1 MPMKILISNKFYYNR
16 GGDCVASIALEE
28 LLQQKGHDVAFFSMQ
43 HPLNFHSEWESF
55 FPSNVDFQSNSW
67 GKKIE
72 AIKRLYFSE
81 EVKSQFLKIINTFK
95 PDIVHLN
102 NIHSQI
108 SPLIG
113 ELAHQ
118 KGIKVIW
125 TLHDYKLIC
134 PCYTCLN
141 KNNVCNL
148 CISSQNPFHV
158 IENKCMK
165 GSFLASVL
173 AYIEA
178 LIWNKK
184 RLIQNTDIF
193 ISPSSFLAKR
203 MIDGGF
209 PSDKLRILRNFTN
222 REYPQQINTIK
233 KDYFC
238 YVGRLSQEK
247 GLKTLLNA
255 TKQLPY
261 KLIIIGTGPLA
272 NTFSESNS
280 KIKFVGFKE
289 WNEISTILQESRFMV
304 IPSEWYENNPIS
316 VIESQCLGTPVL
328 GANIGGIPEVIE
340 EYKNGLL
347 FESGNSD
354 DLKEKIELMYHMPFD
369 YTKISQ
375 EALKKYSAENY
386 YRELIKIYNE

>member
-55 FPSNVDFQSNSW
+55 FPSNIDFQSNSW

-193 ISPSSFLAKR
+193 I
-203 MIDGGF
+203 
-209 PSDKLRILRNFTN
+209 
-222 REYPQQINTIK
+222 
-233 KDYFC
+233 
-238 YVGRLSQEK
+238 
-247 GLKTLLNA
+247 
-255 TKQLPY
+255 
-261 KLIIIGTGPLA
+261 
-272 NTFSESNS
+272 
-280 KIKFVGFKE
+280 
-289 WNEISTILQESRFMV
+289 
-304 IPSEWYENNPIS
+304 
-316 VIESQCLGTPVL
+316 
-328 GANIGGIPEVIE
+328 
-340 EYKNGLL
+340 
-347 FESGNSD
+347 
-354 DLKEKIELMYHMPFD
+354 
-369 YTKISQ
+369 
-375 EALKKYSAENY
+375 
-386 YRELIKIYNE
+386 